1 MMCTPVA
8 RVFSALLFATAAD
21 TAAAAGLWTDVSA
34 PLALDAN
41 GPLPRSYRSLEFDVA
56 ASRIA
61 LRDAVARGEPFALPR
76 PDGSFAGFVLEDSGT
91 MPAGLAA
98 RYPQI
103 VSLRGRDEAGNRV
116 RLDLSDLGL
125 QALVFDHD
133 GSWIV
138 QPNTLGSGS
147 AYISFRRSDSASG
160 ERFRCDVH
168 DTYETPDE
176 HLSAAPAAN
185 TVTGANR
192 RVLRTA
198 VAATAEY
205 TAVFGGTVPL
215 GLAAVVTAMNRVN
228 EVYGNEFS
236 VTMQLVANNDVLIYT
251 DAITDPYTN
260 SSGSTMLGQN
270 QTTLTSVIGAANYD
284 VGHVFSTGGGGV
296 ATLNAICSDSI
307 KARGVTGRGNPQGD
321 AFWIDYV
328 AHEIGH
334 QYGGQHTFNSSAG
347 SCGGGNR
354 SGSAAYETGSGS
366 TIQAYAGIC
375 GADDLQPNSDPY
387 FHAKSLEQMQARLD
401 AVPGCGSSSTPN
413 PSSAPVIPA
422 MTTAYAIP
430 VRTPFELL
438 APLVADVDDD
448 SLSYTWEEYDLGAA
462 TAIDVDNGSSPIVR
476 SWNPAPVRG
485 RTIPRLSNLL
495 ANTTAPGEILPAL
508 SRASMKFRLTVR
520 DNHPGGGRSSSADMP
535 GIQVIGS
542 AGPFLVTA
550 PNTAVSWTAG
560 LPQTV
565 TWDVAGT
572 TAAPIACAKVGI
584 DYSRNGGTFWSR
596 LVAATP
602 NDGSAD
608 IVIPSG
614 SVTTQGR
621 IRVRCSDNLF
631 FDISNVN
638 FTVVQG
644 DTIFRNGFE

>member
-1 MMCTPVA
+1 MMRTSFA
-8 RVFSALLFATAAD
+8 RVISVLLLGAAAGQ
-21 TAAAAGLWTDVSA
+21 AAAAGLWTDATA
-34 PLALDAN
+34 PLPLDAN
-41 GPLPRSYRSLEFDVA
+41 GPLPRSYRSLELDVA
-56 ASRIA
+56 AARIA
-61 LRDAVARGEPFALPR
+61 LRDAVAQAKPFTLPR
-76 PDGSFAGFVLEDSGT
+76 PDGSVAEFVLEDSGT
-91 MPAGLAA
+91 MPAELAA

-125 QALVFDHD
+125 QALVFDRD

-138 QPNTLGSGS
+138 QPNTLGGGS

-160 ERFRCDVH
+160 ARFHCDVH
-168 DTYETPDE
+168 GTDETPDE
-176 HLSAAPAAN
+176 HLGAAPVAS

-198 VAATAEY
+198 VAATGEY
-205 TAVFGGTVPL
+205 TAIFGGTVPQ

-236 VTMQLVANNDVLIYT
+236 VTMQLVANNNLLIYT
-251 DAITDPYTN
+251 NGGTDPYSN
-260 SSGSTMLGQN
+260 SDGGGMLAQN
-270 QTTLTSVIGAANYD
+270 QTNLSSVIGAANYD

-296 ATLNAICSDSI
+296 ATLNAICNDST

-334 QYGGQHTFNSSAG
+334 QYGGSHTFNSTTGACS
-347 SCGGGNR
+347 GNR
-354 SGSAAYETGSGS
+354 TASAAYETGSGS

-375 GADDLQPNSDPY
+375 NTDDLQPNSDPY

-401 AVPGCGSSSTPN
+401 AVPSCGSSSTPN
-413 PSSAPVIPA
+413 PSSAPVIPP
-422 MTTAYAIP
+422 MTATYAIP
-430 VRTPFELL
+430 ARTPFELL
-438 APLVADVDDD
+438 APLVADADND
-448 SLSYTWEEYDLGAA
+448 SLSYTWEEYDLGAS
-462 TAIDVDNGSSPIVR
+462 TAINVDNGSSPIMR
-476 SWNPAPVRG
+476 SWNPAPVPG

-495 ANTTAPGEILPAL
+495 ANTTAPGEILPTMD
-508 SRASMKFRLTVR
+508 RASMKFRLTVR
-520 DNHPGGGRSSSADMP
+520 DNHPGGGRSSSVDMP
-535 GIQVIGS
+535 GIQVVGS

-560 LPQTV
+560 VPQAV

-572 TAAPIACAKVGI
+572 TAAPISCASVDI
-584 DYSRNGGTFWSR
+584 DYSRDGGTFWSR
-596 LVAATP
+596 LVTATP

-608 IVIPSG
+608 IVIPSR

-621 IRVRCSDNLF
+621 IRVRCSNNLF

-638 FTVVQG
+638 FAVVQD
-644 DTIFRNGFE
+644 DTIFRNGLE